1 MSNASITLRRVSPFS
16 QNPLNRRRGWR
27 RLDAMLDVLRAVLGL
42 GPEDFRDTVRA
53 AWANT
58 TSVHEAAEL
67 LRGFRSGWLADCPL
81 FVAQAPRVA
90 RRAARQQRHPALVRD
105 TGRYFRLPHFVAADL
120 PSHRSDLE
128 RYQSEAETVVD
139 LGEWRWVRSA
149 ADTSSRIEGLLMHHC
164 GKSARENLTLYSL
177 RHRLRRYRGWREFW
191 MPHLTALL
199 LGREI
204 IEIRGRA
211 NSHAHPKYHRMLL
224 ELLVRTDLVAGFGF
238 EGRKIRSFSVAELRP
253 DLQRQL
259 LVRRAG
265 DIAGFFYMGDP
276 AEPHCT
282 GLPDLPASYRPLLPA
297 VAR

>member
-1 MSNASITLRRVSPFS
+1 MSDTDTTLRRVSTFS

-42 GPEDFRDTVRA
+42 GPEDFRATVRA

-67 LRGFRSGWLADCPL
+67 LRGFRAGWLSDCPL

-90 RRAARQQRHPALVRD
+90 RRAARQQRHPALARN
-105 TGRYFRLPHFVAADL
+105 TGRYFRLPHFMAADL
-120 PSHRSDLE
+120 PSHRCELE

-164 GKSARENLTLYSL
+164 GNSARENLTLYSL
-177 RHRLRRYRGWREFW
+177 RHRLRRYRGWCEFW
-191 MPHLTALL
+191 MPHLTVLL
-199 LGREI
+199 SGREI

-211 NSHAHPKYHRMLL
+211 NTHAHPKYHLMLL
-224 ELLVRTDLVAGFGF
+224 ELLVRTDLVAGFGY
-238 EGRKIRSFSVAELRP
+238 EGCKIRSFSGAELSV
-253 DLQRQL
+253 DLQKQL

-265 DIAGFFYMGDP
+265 DIGRFYYMGDSS
-276 AEPHCT
+276 EPHCNPK
-282 GLPDLPASYRPLLPA
+282 PDLPDSLRPLLPV